1 MQASFTF
8 VKHSLKSCDTLH
20 VRRGNTVH
28 STTYDFLSTAEAAC
42 ETNAQCTGVY
52 DSKCDNWTPRGFKL
66 CNSASLKTSTSGSC
80 VFTKTL
86 TTKAPTPVVWSVVST
101 GVASSRNVNYH
112 NLTDP
117 YLGTNWSQFTDV
129 HGSVSFVPDPPTDPW
144 TRIQSSYCP
153 GHLLRVGQRAGAVNE
168 SAPTISF
175 DEIAEAQAACLLAGD
190 LCGGIYD
197 QGCDGVG
204 MLELCSPAPLV
215 LSSVSCVYVFFLP
228 SF

>member
-66 CNSASLKTSTSGSC
+66 CNSAALKTSTSGSC

-86 TTKAPTPVVWSVVST
+86 K
-101 GVASSRNVNYH
+101 RR
-112 NLTDP
+112 
-117 YLGTNWSQFTDV
+117 FTS
-129 HGSVSFVPDPPTDPW
+129 GILPP
-144 TRIQSSYCP
+144 RHM
-153 GHLLRVGQRAGAVNE
+153 G
-168 SAPTISF
+168 
-175 DEIAEAQAACLLAGD
+175 
-190 LCGGIYD
+190 
-197 QGCDGVG
+197 
-204 MLELCSPAPLV
+204 
-215 LSSVSCVYVFFLP
+215 SSVLQARRVSLQRV
-228 SF
+228 